1 MQRAKPPHIW
11 SAVLLTQGEGIDN
24 PRKESRSNSLR
35 HNKVVG
41 FFFLL
46 HINDYSLAYKNERWE
61 TADVLKTTLYILV
74 RMPFPS
80 SKATLCSCK
89 DSESRMLKAFC
100 YSFCSWT
107 AILKAEQYQENRNCS
122 QGQNWFTWQRAATS
136 LALWLDRLCCAA
148 PICLLALC
156 ANWWHS
162 QLTYRSYCTS
172 FPKASQGLRT
182 TNKWRNTQICH
193 HPWLYETR
201 MLKLSL
207 RCTGTTSYDS
217 NQQLSL
223 QATINPA
230 ALFMKPDATS
240 AVPNRPAAAENS
252 PGRSLL
258 PTEATA
264 THPRA
269 RSSGTLR
276 KEGSNTARGCR
287 ESMQDKEQALGIL
300 LFSSSGFLQPV
311 LGVRKRNL
319 SI

>member
-1 MQRAKPPHIW
+1 MTK
-11 SAVLLTQGEGIDN
+11 S
-24 PRKESRSNSLR
+24 SNQ
-35 HNKVVG
+35 
-41 FFFLL
+41 
-46 HINDYSLAYKNERWE
+46 
-61 TADVLKTTLYILV
+61 
-74 RMPFPS
+74 P
-80 SKATLCSCK
+80 CSVAW
-89 DSESRMLKAFC
+89 R
-100 YSFCSWT
+100 
-107 AILKAEQYQENRNCS
+107 
-122 QGQNWFTWQRAATS
+122 
-136 LALWLDRLCCAA
+136 RLCCAA

-264 THPRA
+264 TRPRA

-300 LFSSSGFLQPV
+300 LFSSSGFPQPV
-311 LGVRKRNL
+311 LRVRKRIFSFNGMHFYLALFL
-319 SI
+319 SHSVLMQWSSPAPGLTAGMKSRTLRSSPKSWKAQLHPAQVRQADTELHKSSHSVKQQEKSTAHQPATAL

>member
-136 LALWLDRLCCAA
+136 LALWLDAGFAVQHQFVSSPYVQIDGTPSWRTEVIAL
-148 PICLLALC
+148 PFLKHLKGWGLL
-156 ANWWHS
+156 
-162 QLTYRSYCTS
+162 
-172 FPKASQGLRT
+172 
-182 TNKWRNTQICH
+182 
-193 HPWLYETR
+193 
-201 MLKLSL
+201 
-207 RCTGTTSYDS
+207 
-217 NQQLSL
+217 
-223 QATINPA
+223 INEEIPRYVITHGY
-230 ALFMKPDATS
+230 MK
-240 AVPNRPAAAENS
+240 
-252 PGRSLL
+252 
-258 PTEATA
+258 
-264 THPRA
+264 
-269 RSSGTLR
+269 
-276 KEGSNTARGCR
+276 RGCW
-287 ESMQDKEQALGIL
+287 
-300 LFSSSGFLQPV
+300 
-311 LGVRKRNL
+311 N
-319 SI
+319 